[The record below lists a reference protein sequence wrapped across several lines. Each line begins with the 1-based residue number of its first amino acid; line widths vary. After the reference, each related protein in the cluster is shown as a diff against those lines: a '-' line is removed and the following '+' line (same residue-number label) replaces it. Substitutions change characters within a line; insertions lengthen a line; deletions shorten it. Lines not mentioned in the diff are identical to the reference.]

1 MVSRTYNDRVLIWY
15 VEADILVNE
24 GRGLISYVK
33 VSCGGL
39 VW

>member
-1 MVSRTYNDRVLIWY
+1 MIGFSYGMSR
-15 VEADILVNE
+15 ADIIVHE

-39 VW
+39 V